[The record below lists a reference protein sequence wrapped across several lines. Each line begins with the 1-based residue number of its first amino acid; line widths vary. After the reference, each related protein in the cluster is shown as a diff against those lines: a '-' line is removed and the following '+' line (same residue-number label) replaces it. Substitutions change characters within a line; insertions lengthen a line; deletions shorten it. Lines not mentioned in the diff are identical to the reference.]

1 MLRSKKWGALRD
13 KLPDEV
19 FLRLRGALFFG
30 PGFKVTRN
38 KLNFRDKIAELLA
51 TAIHR
56 MHPSALSPPCC
67 AVTYVRTDLVTACVE
82 WRGQHSSSHVDHVC
96 HAITETVQ
104 PKSYLDG

>member
-1 MLRSKKWGALRD
+1 MLWLRACLALCPQVLRSKKWGALRD

-56 MHPSALSPPCC
+56 THPSALAPPLC
-67 AVTYVRTDLVTACVE
+67 
-82 WRGQHSSSHVDHVC
+82 SHTC
-96 HAITETVQ
+96 E
-104 PKSYLDG
+104 S

>member
-51 TAIHR
+51 TAIPR
-56 MHPSALSPPCC
+56 MQPL
-67 AVTYVRTDLVTACVE
+67 
-82 WRGQHSSSHVDHVC
+82 SSSYYP
-96 HAITETVQ
+96 VQ
-104 PKSYLDG
+104 PYKQDLILLLHRWMQWTAQLLTF